1 MGEVTAT
8 GITPDGAAQASPPR
22 PHGPPMASAS
32 LHRQAHRRTDPEWL
46 AQAWQRARVLV
57 VDAGTDGGA
66 AGALLRGQRLVLL
79 DPAGAP
85 DGERIFLGED
95 DDGTPYF
102 AVLAPLAEDNDA
114 HRVTVRDVGHL
125 LSDLESGLFITA
137 IALANWHSRH
147 TFSPEDGGPT
157 QLADA
162 GWARVAANGRMLWPR
177 TDPAVIVLVH
187 DGVPGDQ
194 GRCLLG
200 HNAAWTRPGWVRR
213 YSCLAGFVEAG
224 ESAEAAVI
232 REVGEEVGVRVAQ
245 LRYHGS
251 QAWPYPGSL
260 MLGFHAVADPEQPV
274 RPDLAEIASARWFSR
289 SEIRAVL
296 AGERDDFGLPMASS
310 IAYFLL
316 VEWLN
321 GAG

>member
-1 MGEVTAT
+1 
-8 GITPDGAAQASPPR
+8 
-22 PHGPPMASAS
+22 MARSG
-32 LHRQAHRRTDPEWL
+32 LHRQAHRRTDAQWL
-46 AQAWQRARVLV
+46 AAAWERAKVLV
-57 VDAGTDGGA
+57 VDGGTEA
-66 AGALLRGQRLVLL
+66 NTASALLVGERLLLL
-79 DPAGAP
+79 DAGSAPA
-85 DGERIFLGED
+85 GERIFLGED

-102 AVLAPLAEDNDA
+102 AVMASVLDQEDA
-114 HRVTVRDVGHL
+114 RRVTVRDVGHL

-147 TFSPEDGGPT
+147 TFSPLDGGPT
-157 QLADA
+157 TMADA
-162 GWARVAANGRMLWPR
+162 GWARVAANGRMTWPR

-187 DGVPGDQ
+187 DGVAGDE

-200 HNAAWTRPGWVRR
+200 HNAAWTRPGWARR

-245 LRYHGS
+245 LRYSGS

-274 RPDLAEIASARWFSR
+274 LPDLDEIAAARWFDR

-310 IAYFLL
+310 IAHFLL
-316 VEWLN
+316 IEWLD
-321 GAG
+321 GLI

>member
-1 MGEVTAT
+1 
-8 GITPDGAAQASPPR
+8 
-22 PHGPPMASAS
+22 MARSG
-32 LHRQAHRRTDPEWL
+32 LHRQAHRRTDPQWL
-46 AQAWQRARVLV
+46 ADAWERAKVLV
-57 VDAGTDGGA
+57 VDGADGGA
-66 AGALLRGQRLVLL
+66 ASALLVGERLLLVDPGQA
-79 DPAGAP
+79 PA
-85 DGERIFLGED
+85 GERIFLGED

-102 AVLAPLAEDNDA
+102 AVIAPVAESDDV

-125 LSDLESGLFITA
+125 LSDLEAGLFITA
-137 IALANWHSRH
+137 IALANWHGRH
-147 TFSPEDGGPT
+147 TFSPMDGGPT
-157 QLADA
+157 AMADA
-162 GWARVAANGRMLWPR
+162 GWARVTASGRMIWPR

-187 DGVPGDQ
+187 DGVPGDS
-194 GRCLLG
+194 GVCLLG

-224 ESAEAAVI
+224 ESAEAAVV

-260 MLGFHAVADPEQPV
+260 MLGFLAVADPEQPV
-274 RPDLAEIASARWFSR
+274 LVDREEIAAARWFSR
-289 SEIRAVL
+289 AEIRSVL

-316 VEWLN
+316 TEWLD
-321 GAG
+321 GAS